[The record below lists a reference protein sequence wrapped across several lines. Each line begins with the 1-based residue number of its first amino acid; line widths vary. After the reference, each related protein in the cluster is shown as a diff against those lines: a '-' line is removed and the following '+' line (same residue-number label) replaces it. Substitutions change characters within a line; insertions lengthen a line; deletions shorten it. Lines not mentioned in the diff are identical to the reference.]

1 MNNNIQNASW
11 EAQTYEV
18 SVVML
23 YFFLEVLR
31 KVENVDNYNWG
42 QRWKCWVFHVRLGLT
57 MGSHLLN
64 VFCCKLNK

>member
-31 KVENVDNYNWG
+31 KVENVDNYN
-42 QRWKCWVFHVRLGLT
+42 
-57 MGSHLLN
+57 
-64 VFCCKLNK
+64 

>member
-1 MNNNIQNASW
+1 MDYLTLPQTDLKVSRICLGCWQMNNNIQNASW

-31 KVENVDNYNWG
+31 KVENVDNYN
-42 QRWKCWVFHVRLGLT
+42 
-57 MGSHLLN
+57 
-64 VFCCKLNK
+64 